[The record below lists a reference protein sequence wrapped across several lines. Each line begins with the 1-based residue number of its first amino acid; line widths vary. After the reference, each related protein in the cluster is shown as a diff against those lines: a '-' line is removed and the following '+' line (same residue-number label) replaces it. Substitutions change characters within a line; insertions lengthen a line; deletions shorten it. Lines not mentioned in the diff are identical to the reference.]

1 MSVSSPD
8 NSVSPIQPLDFASF
22 LLSPEGIDAI
32 RKAYTPN
39 IAIADSTIVH
49 NRAII
54 QSALRLQAPA
64 YVIPD
69 S

>member
-8 NSVSPIQPLDFASF
+8 NSASPIQPLDFASF

-39 IAIADSTIVH
+39 IAIAVLKVAMVVGG
-49 NRAII
+49 RW
-54 QSALRLQAPA
+54 
-64 YVIPD
+64 
-69 S
+69 